1 MRVALLA
8 LRNAHEHFFGGVF
21 SAQPSAIPPRAPFF
35 PITNYTYSS
44 LLPRLEVCHTADR
57 TCPSFLEGNFPVPQF
72 NGDANRGVGFT
83 EGSEPGVVG
92 CRTTDKARNSW
103 NTSWYNDGS

>member
-1 MRVALLA
+1 MV
-8 LRNAHEHFFGGVF
+8 FGVHNPS
-21 SAQPSAIPPRAPFF
+21 SAFF
-35 PITNYTYSS
+35 PITSHTYTS
-44 LLPRLEVCHTADR
+44 LPPPPEVCHTADR

-72 NGDANRGVGFT
+72 NVDAKRGVGFT

-92 CRTTDKARNSW
+92 YRITDMARDSW